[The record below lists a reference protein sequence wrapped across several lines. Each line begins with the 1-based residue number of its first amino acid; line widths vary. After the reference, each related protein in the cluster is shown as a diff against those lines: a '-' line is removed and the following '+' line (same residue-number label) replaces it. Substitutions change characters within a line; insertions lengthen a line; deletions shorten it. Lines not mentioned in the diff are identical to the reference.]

1 MSGHLNIGMNSKAL
15 AELEKNN
22 QETIKSF
29 LIILF
34 FLFPLMVFLCQPF
47 LKDNLD
53 YIEKYVWISLGFFYA
68 IIVAHFPIHLTIKK
82 IWIIF
87 NNGTGYDKKSHF
99 DSSEIV
105 GYVERAL
112 FVVSI
117 FYSRLELV
125 AAWLV
130 LKTAGR
136 IWNQEKASFAESREI
151 YQVFLIGSGLSIA
164 YAFVGAKIMEWLPY
178 HWDYALVSSIVL
190 LLANLVIYFRIRPMD
205 GEKYPKTNLQQE
217 PILED

>member
-1 MSGHLNIGMNSKAL
+1 MNSKAL
-15 AELEKNN
+15 AELEKND

-34 FLFPLMVFLCQPF
+34 FLFPLMIFWIQPF

-68 IIVAHFPIHLTIKK
+68 VIVAHCPIRLTIKK
-82 IWIIF
+82 MWIIF
-87 NNGTGYDKKSHF
+87 NNGTGYDEKSHF

-105 GYVERAL
+105 GYIERAL

-136 IWNQEKASFAESREI
+136 IWTQEKASLAESREI

-164 YAFVGAKIMEWLPY
+164 YAFVGAKIMEWLPCY
-178 HWDYALVSSIVL
+178 WDYALVSSIIL
-190 LLANLVIYFRIRPMD
+190 LLSNLVLYFGIRPID
-205 GEKYPKTNLQQE
+205 GEKDRKTKPQHE
-217 PILED
+217 IILED